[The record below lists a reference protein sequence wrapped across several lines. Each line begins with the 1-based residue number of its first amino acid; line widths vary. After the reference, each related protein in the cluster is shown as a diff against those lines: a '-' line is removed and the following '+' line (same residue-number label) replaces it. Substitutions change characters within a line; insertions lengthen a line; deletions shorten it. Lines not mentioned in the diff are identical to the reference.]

1 MINQWSKNK
10 RYKRKMEEM
19 RLKEIRKNE
28 RKSHIEIYSN
38 AELYKE
44 GSWLIR
50 PIKTVVDL
58 IPLFDKYEE
67 IYQKLME
74 KTFKKLNIKKDYEV
88 DVNLIDNE
96 RIHEIN
102 REYRHVDRPTDVIS
116 FAFLDHVDGEV
127 TIKGDIPTL
136 LGEIFI
142 SVDKAKEQ
150 ANAYGHSLLREMS
163 FLFVHGLLHLLGYD
177 HMTKEEET
185 VMFSL
190 QEEILKED

>member
-1 MINQWSKNK
+1 MMLVFENEMN
-10 RYKRKMEEM
+10 EE
-19 RLKEIRKNE
+19 
-28 RKSHIEIYSN
+28 
-38 AELYKE
+38 
-44 GSWLIR
+44 
-50 PIKTVVDL
+50 
-58 IPLFDKYEE
+58 FDKYEE

-142 SVDKAKEQ
+142 STDKAKEQ
-150 ANAYGHSLLREMS
+150 AEAYGHSLLREMS

-177 HMTKEEET
+177 HMTEEDEK

-190 QEEILKED
+190 QEEILKGE

>member
-1 MINQWSKNK
+1 MMLVFENEMN
-10 RYKRKMEEM
+10 EE
-19 RLKEIRKNE
+19 
-28 RKSHIEIYSN
+28 
-38 AELYKE
+38 
-44 GSWLIR
+44 
-50 PIKTVVDL
+50 
-58 IPLFDKYEE
+58 FDKYEE
-67 IYQKLME
+67 IYQILMK

>member
-1 MINQWSKNK
+1 MMLVFENEMN
-10 RYKRKMEEM
+10 EE
-19 RLKEIRKNE
+19 
-28 RKSHIEIYSN
+28 
-38 AELYKE
+38 
-44 GSWLIR
+44 
-50 PIKTVVDL
+50 
-58 IPLFDKYEE
+58 FDKYEE

-136 LGEIFI
+136 LGESFI
-142 SVDKAKEQ
+142 SVYKAE
-150 ANAYGHSLLREMS
+150 
-163 FLFVHGLLHLLGYD
+163 
-177 HMTKEEET
+177 
-185 VMFSL
+185 
-190 QEEILKED
+190 

>member
-1 MINQWSKNK
+1 MMLVFENEMN
-10 RYKRKMEEM
+10 EE
-19 RLKEIRKNE
+19 
-28 RKSHIEIYSN
+28 
-38 AELYKE
+38 
-44 GSWLIR
+44 
-50 PIKTVVDL
+50 
-58 IPLFDKYEE
+58 FDKYEE
-67 IYQKLME
+67 IYQILMK

-185 VMFSL
+185 IMFSL

>member
-1 MINQWSKNK
+1 MMLVFENEMN
-10 RYKRKMEEM
+10 EE
-19 RLKEIRKNE
+19 
-28 RKSHIEIYSN
+28 
-38 AELYKE
+38 
-44 GSWLIR
+44 
-50 PIKTVVDL
+50 
-58 IPLFDKYEE
+58 FDKYEE

-102 REYRHVDRPTDVIS
+102 REYRHVDRSTDVIS

>member
-1 MINQWSKNK
+1 
-10 RYKRKMEEM
+10 ME
-19 RLKEIRKNE
+19 LDFCNE
-28 RKSHIEIYSN
+28 
-38 AELYKE
+38 
-44 GSWLIR
+44 G
-50 PIKTVVDL
+50 PVT
-58 IPLFDKYEE
+58 FDKYET
-67 IYQKLME
+67 IYQQLLT
-74 KTFKKLNIKKDYEV
+74 KTISHLHLGGDYYV
-88 DVNLIDNE
+88 SVTIIDNE
-96 RIHEIN
+96 TIHGIN
-102 REYRHVDRPTDVIS
+102 KQYRNVDRPTDVIS

>member
-1 MINQWSKNK
+1 MMLVFENEMN
-10 RYKRKMEEM
+10 EE
-19 RLKEIRKNE
+19 
-28 RKSHIEIYSN
+28 
-38 AELYKE
+38 
-44 GSWLIR
+44 
-50 PIKTVVDL
+50 
-58 IPLFDKYEE
+58 FDKYEE

-88 DVNLIDNE
+88 DVNLIGNE

-142 SVDKAKEQ
+142 SVDKAEEQ

-163 FLFVHGLLHLLGYD
+163 FLFAHGLLHLLGYD

>member
-1 MINQWSKNK
+1 MMLVFENEMN
-10 RYKRKMEEM
+10 EE
-19 RLKEIRKNE
+19 
-28 RKSHIEIYSN
+28 
-38 AELYKE
+38 
-44 GSWLIR
+44 
-50 PIKTVVDL
+50 
-58 IPLFDKYEE
+58 FDKYEE

-116 FAFLDHVDGEV
+116 FAFLDHVAGEV
-127 TIKGDIPTL
+127 AIKGDIPTL

-142 SVDKAKEQ
+142 SVDKAEEQ
-150 ANAYGHSLLREMS
+150 ASAYGHSLLREMS

>member
-1 MINQWSKNK
+1 MMLVFENEMN
-10 RYKRKMEEM
+10 EE
-19 RLKEIRKNE
+19 
-28 RKSHIEIYSN
+28 
-38 AELYKE
+38 
-44 GSWLIR
+44 
-50 PIKTVVDL
+50 
-58 IPLFDKYEE
+58 FDKYEE
-67 IYQKLME
+67 IYQNLME

-150 ANAYGHSLLREMS
+150 ANTYGHSLLREMS

>member
-1 MINQWSKNK
+1 MMLVFENEMN
-10 RYKRKMEEM
+10 EE
-19 RLKEIRKNE
+19 
-28 RKSHIEIYSN
+28 
-38 AELYKE
+38 
-44 GSWLIR
+44 
-50 PIKTVVDL
+50 
-58 IPLFDKYEE
+58 FDKYEE
-67 IYQKLME
+67 IYQRLME

>member
-1 MINQWSKNK
+1 MMLVFENEIN
-10 RYKRKMEEM
+10 EE
-19 RLKEIRKNE
+19 
-28 RKSHIEIYSN
+28 
-38 AELYKE
+38 
-44 GSWLIR
+44 
-50 PIKTVVDL
+50 
-58 IPLFDKYEE
+58 FDKYEE

>member
-1 MINQWSKNK
+1 MMLVFENEMN
-10 RYKRKMEEM
+10 EE
-19 RLKEIRKNE
+19 
-28 RKSHIEIYSN
+28 
-38 AELYKE
+38 
-44 GSWLIR
+44 
-50 PIKTVVDL
+50 
-58 IPLFDKYEE
+58 FDKYEE

-142 SVDKAKEQ
+142 SVDKTKEQ

>member
-1 MINQWSKNK
+1 MMLVFENEMN
-10 RYKRKMEEM
+10 EE
-19 RLKEIRKNE
+19 
-28 RKSHIEIYSN
+28 
-38 AELYKE
+38 
-44 GSWLIR
+44 
-50 PIKTVVDL
+50 
-58 IPLFDKYEE
+58 FDKYEE
-67 IYQKLME
+67 IYQELME

-142 SVDKAKEQ
+142 SVDKAEEQ

>member
-1 MINQWSKNK
+1 MMLIFENEMN
-10 RYKRKMEEM
+10 EE
-19 RLKEIRKNE
+19 
-28 RKSHIEIYSN
+28 
-38 AELYKE
+38 
-44 GSWLIR
+44 
-50 PIKTVVDL
+50 
-58 IPLFDKYEE
+58 FDKYEE

>member
-1 MINQWSKNK
+1 MMLVFENEMN
-10 RYKRKMEEM
+10 EE
-19 RLKEIRKNE
+19 
-28 RKSHIEIYSN
+28 
-38 AELYKE
+38 
-44 GSWLIR
+44 
-50 PIKTVVDL
+50 
-58 IPLFDKYEE
+58 FDKYEE

-88 DVNLIDNE
+88 DVNLIDND

-102 REYRHVDRPTDVIS
+102 REYRRVDRPTDVIS

>member
-1 MINQWSKNK
+1 MMLVFENEMNK
-10 RYKRKMEEM
+10 E
-19 RLKEIRKNE
+19 
-28 RKSHIEIYSN
+28 
-38 AELYKE
+38 
-44 GSWLIR
+44 
-50 PIKTVVDL
+50 
-58 IPLFDKYEE
+58 FDKYEE
-67 IYQKLME
+67 IYQKLMK

-190 QEEILKED
+190 QEEILKQED

>member
-1 MINQWSKNK
+1 MMLVFENEMN
-10 RYKRKMEEM
+10 EE
-19 RLKEIRKNE
+19 
-28 RKSHIEIYSN
+28 
-38 AELYKE
+38 
-44 GSWLIR
+44 
-50 PIKTVVDL
+50 
-58 IPLFDKYEE
+58 FDKYEE

-142 SVDKAKEQ
+142 SIDKAEEQ

>member
-1 MINQWSKNK
+1 MMLVFENEMN
-10 RYKRKMEEM
+10 EE
-19 RLKEIRKNE
+19 
-28 RKSHIEIYSN
+28 
-38 AELYKE
+38 
-44 GSWLIR
+44 
-50 PIKTVVDL
+50 
-58 IPLFDKYEE
+58 FDKYEE
-67 IYQKLME
+67 IYQTLME

-185 VMFSL
+185 IMFSL

>member
-1 MINQWSKNK
+1 MMLVFENEMN
-10 RYKRKMEEM
+10 EE
-19 RLKEIRKNE
+19 
-28 RKSHIEIYSN
+28 
-38 AELYKE
+38 
-44 GSWLIR
+44 
-50 PIKTVVDL
+50 
-58 IPLFDKYEE
+58 FDKYEE

-74 KTFKKLNIKKDYEV
+74 KTFKKLDIKRDFEV

-127 TIKGDIPTL
+127 IINGDIPTL

-142 SVDKAKEQ
+142 STDKAKEQ
-150 ANAYGHSLLREMS
+150 AEAYGHSLLREMS

-177 HMTKEEET
+177 HMTEADEK

-190 QEEILKED
+190 QEEILKGE

>member
-1 MINQWSKNK
+1 MMLVFENEMN
-10 RYKRKMEEM
+10 EE
-19 RLKEIRKNE
+19 
-28 RKSHIEIYSN
+28 
-38 AELYKE
+38 
-44 GSWLIR
+44 
-50 PIKTVVDL
+50 
-58 IPLFDKYEE
+58 FDKYEE
-67 IYQKLME
+67 IYQNLME

-150 ANAYGHSLLREMS
+150 ASAYGHSLLREMS

>member
-1 MINQWSKNK
+1 MMLVFENEMN
-10 RYKRKMEEM
+10 EE
-19 RLKEIRKNE
+19 
-28 RKSHIEIYSN
+28 
-38 AELYKE
+38 
-44 GSWLIR
+44 
-50 PIKTVVDL
+50 
-58 IPLFDKYEE
+58 FDKYEE
-67 IYQKLME
+67 IYRNLME

>member
-1 MINQWSKNK
+1 M
-10 RYKRKMEEM
+10 
-19 RLKEIRKNE
+19 L
-28 RKSHIEIYSN
+28 
-38 AELYKE
+38 EL
-44 GSWLIR
+44 I
-50 PIKTVVDL
+50 
-58 IPLFDKYEE
+58 
-67 IYQKLME
+67 
-74 KTFKKLNIKKDYEV
+74 NIKKDYEV

-142 SVDKAKEQ
+142 SVDKAEEQ

>member
-1 MINQWSKNK
+1 MMLVFENEMN
-10 RYKRKMEEM
+10 EE
-19 RLKEIRKNE
+19 
-28 RKSHIEIYSN
+28 
-38 AELYKE
+38 
-44 GSWLIR
+44 
-50 PIKTVVDL
+50 
-58 IPLFDKYEE
+58 FDKYEE

-177 HMTKEEET
+177 HMTEEDEK

-190 QEEILKED
+190 QEEILKGE

>member
-1 MINQWSKNK
+1 MMLVFENEMN
-10 RYKRKMEEM
+10 EE
-19 RLKEIRKNE
+19 
-28 RKSHIEIYSN
+28 
-38 AELYKE
+38 
-44 GSWLIR
+44 
-50 PIKTVVDL
+50 
-58 IPLFDKYEE
+58 FDKYEE

-142 SVDKAKEQ
+142 SVDKAEEQ

>member
-1 MINQWSKNK
+1 MMLVFENEMN
-10 RYKRKMEEM
+10 EE
-19 RLKEIRKNE
+19 
-28 RKSHIEIYSN
+28 
-38 AELYKE
+38 
-44 GSWLIR
+44 
-50 PIKTVVDL
+50 
-58 IPLFDKYEE
+58 FDKYEE

-74 KTFKKLNIKKDYEV
+74 KTFKKLDIKRDFEV

>member
-1 MINQWSKNK
+1 MMLVFENEMN
-10 RYKRKMEEM
+10 EE
-19 RLKEIRKNE
+19 
-28 RKSHIEIYSN
+28 
-38 AELYKE
+38 
-44 GSWLIR
+44 
-50 PIKTVVDL
+50 
-58 IPLFDKYEE
+58 FDKYEE
-67 IYQKLME
+67 IYQELME

>member
-1 MINQWSKNK
+1 MMLVFENEMN
-10 RYKRKMEEM
+10 EE
-19 RLKEIRKNE
+19 
-28 RKSHIEIYSN
+28 
-38 AELYKE
+38 
-44 GSWLIR
+44 
-50 PIKTVVDL
+50 
-58 IPLFDKYEE
+58 FDKYEE
-67 IYQKLME
+67 IYQTLME

>member
-1 MINQWSKNK
+1 MMLVFENEMN
-10 RYKRKMEEM
+10 EE
-19 RLKEIRKNE
+19 
-28 RKSHIEIYSN
+28 
-38 AELYKE
+38 
-44 GSWLIR
+44 
-50 PIKTVVDL
+50 
-58 IPLFDKYEE
+58 FDKYEE
-67 IYQKLME
+67 IYQNLME
-74 KTFKKLNIKKDYEV
+74 KSFKKLNIKKDYEV

>member
-1 MINQWSKNK
+1 MMLVFENEMN
-10 RYKRKMEEM
+10 EE
-19 RLKEIRKNE
+19 
-28 RKSHIEIYSN
+28 
-38 AELYKE
+38 
-44 GSWLIR
+44 
-50 PIKTVVDL
+50 
-58 IPLFDKYEE
+58 FDKYEE

-190 QEEILKED
+190 QEEILKQED

>member
-1 MINQWSKNK
+1 MMLVFENEMN
-10 RYKRKMEEM
+10 EE
-19 RLKEIRKNE
+19 
-28 RKSHIEIYSN
+28 
-38 AELYKE
+38 
-44 GSWLIR
+44 
-50 PIKTVVDL
+50 
-58 IPLFDKYEE
+58 FDKYEE
-67 IYQKLME
+67 IYQNLME

>member
-1 MINQWSKNK
+1 MMLVFENEMN
-10 RYKRKMEEM
+10 EE
-19 RLKEIRKNE
+19 
-28 RKSHIEIYSN
+28 
-38 AELYKE
+38 
-44 GSWLIR
+44 
-50 PIKTVVDL
+50 
-58 IPLFDKYEE
+58 FDKYEE

-190 QEEILKED
+190 QDEILKED

>member
-1 MINQWSKNK
+1 MMLVFENEMN
-10 RYKRKMEEM
+10 EE
-19 RLKEIRKNE
+19 
-28 RKSHIEIYSN
+28 
-38 AELYKE
+38 
-44 GSWLIR
+44 
-50 PIKTVVDL
+50 
-58 IPLFDKYEE
+58 FDKYEE

-150 ANAYGHSLLREMS
+150 ANTYGHSLLREMS

-190 QEEILKED
+190 QEEILKQED

>member
-1 MINQWSKNK
+1 MMLVFENEMN
-10 RYKRKMEEM
+10 EE
-19 RLKEIRKNE
+19 
-28 RKSHIEIYSN
+28 
-38 AELYKE
+38 
-44 GSWLIR
+44 
-50 PIKTVVDL
+50 
-58 IPLFDKYEE
+58 FDKYEE
-67 IYQKLME
+67 IYQTLME

-142 SVDKAKEQ
+142 SVDKAEEQ

>member
-1 MINQWSKNK
+1 MMLVFENEMN
-10 RYKRKMEEM
+10 EE
-19 RLKEIRKNE
+19 
-28 RKSHIEIYSN
+28 
-38 AELYKE
+38 
-44 GSWLIR
+44 
-50 PIKTVVDL
+50 
-58 IPLFDKYEE
+58 FDKYEE

-102 REYRHVDRPTDVIS
+102 REYRHVDRSTDVIS

-142 SVDKAKEQ
+142 SVDKAEEQ

-185 VMFSL
+185 VMSSL